1 MQVKRF
7 QVSNSNQRGF
17 TFIELVI
24 VVGILSLLATI
35 AIGEF
40 YHNRK
45 KAFDQQAI
53 AVTKN
58 LLNTAATAFASSE
71 NPAMEGSGS
80 GDPPAGYPEL
90 EVNENIHTEIS
101 LDAATDVWSFYV
113 ASAAGDTAFFFWL
126 PGDNCVLN
134 DVGGYPSDYIIE
146 NPAWRAAVFGL

>member
-58 LLNTAATAFASSE
+58 LLNMAATAFASSE
-71 NPAMEGSGS
+71 NPAVQGPAVGTF
-80 GDPPAGYPEL
+80 PPGYPEL
-90 EVNENIHTEIS
+90 EVNENIHIDIS
-101 LDAATDVWSFYV
+101 LDADDAWSFYV
-113 ASAAGDTAFFFWL
+113 ASAAGDTAYFFWL
-126 PGDNCVLN
+126 PGDHCVIN
-134 DVGGYPSDYIIE
+134 TVGGYPSDYIVDD
-146 NPAWRAAVFGL
+146 PAWRAAVFGL